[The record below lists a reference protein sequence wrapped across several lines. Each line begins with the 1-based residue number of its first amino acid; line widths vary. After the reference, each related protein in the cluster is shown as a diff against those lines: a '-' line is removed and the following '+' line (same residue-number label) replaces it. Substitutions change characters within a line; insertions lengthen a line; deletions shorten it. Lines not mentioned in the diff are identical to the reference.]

1 MEPFGSRNEIKNRTR
16 PKIRKFCQS
25 LWIFSPHV
33 NLFIDCYWAVLCIR
47 GRRLTLCVCFFR
59 LERFML
65 QLSLSESLQLEEL
78 LSSFSFLFSPLES
91 NGSYSFDSYL
101 SKVKG
106 KSSFYLTFLSQCIY
120 TRGVDRAGDKT
131 LFLIAHE
138 SLLFITVFFSQ
149 EPKDGGVVIPSI
161 HDHWVYLVNK
171 FPGAVNEWLL
181 SLTLLLSRHCPNA
194 INVCLSFQEKAPPFF
209 VMILTY
215 VNPSVR
221 CWWFFFTCLIDWREF
236 RTVQIPASF
245 EPSKPLNRLMKS
257 PRVDNNNDF
266 QCIFTQG
273 ILDIVVAW
281 LEV

>member
-1 MEPFGSRNEIKNRTR
+1 
-16 PKIRKFCQS
+16 
-25 LWIFSPHV
+25 
-33 NLFIDCYWAVLCIR
+33 
-47 GRRLTLCVCFFR
+47 
-59 LERFML
+59 ML

-78 LSSFSFLFSPLES
+78 LSFSFLFSPLES

-181 SLTLLLSRHCPNA
+181 SLTLLLTRHCPNA

-236 RTVQIPASF
+236 SHGTNPRFIWAF
-245 EPSKPLNRLMKS
+245 ESIDEITPSRQQQRLSLYFHTRNPGHSGCVVGSVTLLKES
-257 PRVDNNNDF
+257 RERGWINCLVFQVDLLGLMS
-266 QCIFTQG
+266 TR
-273 ILDIVVAW
+273 
-281 LEV
+281 

>member
-1 MEPFGSRNEIKNRTR
+1 MCVFSSW
-16 PKIRKFCQS
+16 KIYAS
-25 LWIFSPHV
+25 IE
-33 NLFIDCYWAVLCIR
+33 FIWK
-47 GRRLTLCVCFFR
+47 
-59 LERFML
+59 
-65 QLSLSESLQLEEL
+65 LQLEEL
-78 LSSFSFLFSPLES
+78 LSFSFLFSPLES

-181 SLTLLLSRHCPNA
+181 SLTLLLTRHCPNA

-221 CWWFFFTCLIDWREF
+221 CWWFFFYLFDWLTWIFARYKSPLHLSLWIDWWNHPESTTTTTF
-236 RTVQIPASF
+236 NVFSHKESWT
-245 EPSKPLNRLMKS
+245 
-257 PRVDNNNDF
+257 
-266 QCIFTQG
+266 
-273 ILDIVVAW
+273 
-281 LEV
+281 